1 MDIINN
7 MTLYENPIKE
17 NNSKSSVSN
26 IVFNKEKEPK
36 PSKSNI
42 LEDLIE
48 NDDFLSGTVNNIFS
62 KSLQEHIKTNYND
75 LSNSNKTN
83 SSSNSFNTKLNYTKN
98 EKLANQNAYGNKE
111 ARTNP
116 SLNKCNFKLEELL
129 ESEMDSINLEENFSK
144 KIILKEN
151 DESQKKTKNE
161 LFNDVSKNENPII
174 NTSEILNNILKDQVV
189 PIEPNIII
197 PLFDKN
203 KINKGR
209 IISPL
214 DEEEHDEEDINF
226 GSLNNY
232 KISNLN
238 ENIKNDNKEILFAN
252 HNKNE
257 TDHKRFLVNS
267 EHEHSHP
274 ANLIFS
280 TPLKNPFDTEL
291 DGYTFKKEVKESDT
305 PFNTPINQMQ
315 DTETIKALSD
325 IRLGIIIRVKKIC
338 ISTLFVLFLKKKIF
352 T

>member
-174 NTSEILNNILKDQVV
+174 NTSEILNNILK
-189 PIEPNIII
+189 
-197 PLFDKN
+197 
-203 KINKGR
+203 KIQ
-209 IISPL
+209 L
-214 DEEEHDEEDINF
+214 
-226 GSLNNY
+226 
-232 KISNLN
+232 
-238 ENIKNDNKEILFAN
+238 
-252 HNKNE
+252 
-257 TDHKRFLVNS
+257 
-267 EHEHSHP
+267 
-274 ANLIFS
+274 LIHRKF
-280 TPLKNPFDTEL
+280 
-291 DGYTFKKEVKESDT
+291 
-305 PFNTPINQMQ
+305 
-315 DTETIKALSD
+315 
-325 IRLGIIIRVKKIC
+325 
-338 ISTLFVLFLKKKIF
+338 
-352 T
+352 